1 MNEPVENTDK
11 EIWREIADD
20 YYAPSIFVTA
30 QNSIGIKV
38 GGYVYIKT
46 VEEWHKQADRI
57 EELESLLEDCYKIQ
71 KMQAEEVYKGN
82 AKIEEMEKI
91 IREGIQAFG
100 AIQEQQ
106 LKDKFEKPQTNPV
119 NWVYDNGKW
128 SAKVD
133 KKIFVESD
141 DFTHDVRLYI
151 DGDFEDDLQ
160 KLAYAK
166 EIAKRLNVTSQ
177 TIWCDC
183 GDAITKDSGAKCG
196 VCARETK

>member
-1 MNEPVENTDK
+1 MSDTMLYGILRMPYELAMNDEVSRFQFYKN
-11 EIWREIADD
+11 
-20 YYAPSIFVTA
+20 A
-30 QNSIGIKV
+30 QRA
-38 GGYVYIKT
+38 
-46 VEEWHKQADRI
+46 ADRI

-106 LKDKFEKPQTNPV
+106 LKDKFEKQSEST

-166 EIAKRLNVTSQ
+166 EIAKRLNAAPQ
-177 TIWCDC
+177 TVWCDC
-183 GDAITKDSGAKCG
+183 GDGVTNNSGAKCG
-196 VCARETK
+196 ICARETK

>member
-1 MNEPVENTDK
+1 MSDVMLYGILRMPYELAMNDEVSRFQFYEN
-11 EIWREIADD
+11 
-20 YYAPSIFVTA
+20 A
-30 QNSIGIKV
+30 QRAG
-38 GGYVYIKT
+38 
-46 VEEWHKQADRI
+46 DRI

-100 AIQEQQ
+100 VIQEQQ
-106 LKDKFEKPQTNPV
+106 LKDKFETRQTNPV

-128 SAKVD
+128 TAKID
-133 KKIFVESD
+133 KKVFVESD
-141 DFTHDVRLYI
+141 DFTHDVRLYV

-166 EIAKRLNVTSQ
+166 EIAKRLNVTPQ